1 MRDSNDIVYIIGD
14 DKLPVSI
21 TVGELFYSR
30 IKLGITYQMFETY
43 KECKEA
49 CDKLIKD
56 TH

>member
-1 MRDSNDIVYIIGD
+1 MRDCNDIVYIIGD

-49 CDKLIKD
+49 CY
-56 TH
+56 